1 VEADKAGT
9 ALIDVAAPIAEKID
23 ETQEVKCYTL
33 PGGKMA
39 KVIHNGPYDACGPT
53 DEKIFTWIE
62 RTGKTLAGPA
72 REAYLNDPRDV
83 GAEEALTEIYVPI
96 RFGPMKEPSAHQLQ
110 VY

>member
-1 VEADKAGT
+1 
-9 ALIDVAAPIAEKID
+9 
-23 ETQEVKCYTL
+23 
-33 PGGKMA
+33 MA
-39 KVIHNGPYDACGPT
+39 KILYNGPYDACGPT